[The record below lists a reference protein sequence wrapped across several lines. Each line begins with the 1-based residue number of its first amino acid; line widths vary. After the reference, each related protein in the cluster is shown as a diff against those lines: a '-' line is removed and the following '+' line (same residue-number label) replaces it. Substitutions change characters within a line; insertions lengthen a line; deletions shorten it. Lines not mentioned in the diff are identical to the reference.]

1 MKRLTIGVHAC
12 TETLALL
19 IAMAWADGKFEDAEK
34 EAVRGAAEVFN
45 LPRDLRARLEELM
58 KKPSPIDELLFDTV
72 SEHDRAFAFVA
83 ATWMAS
89 ADEDVDPKEEAL
101 LDQIAT
107 KLAIGHEQRAD
118 LANIARDM
126 PKRGGKA
133 PSASEISTLFQAIP
147 RQLHGI
153 DDSEAVELVVE

>member
-19 IAMAWADGKFEDAEK
+19 IAMAWADGKFEESEK

-45 LPRDLRARLEELM
+45 LPRELRDRLEELM
-58 KKPSPIDELLFDTV
+58 KKPAPIDQLLFDTV

-83 ATWMAS
+83 ATWMAG
-89 ADEDVDPKEEAL
+89 ADGSLDPEEEAL
-101 LDQIAT
+101 LESLAN
-107 KLAIGHEQRAD
+107 KLGLGHEQQRD
-118 LANIARDM
+118 LTAIARDL
-126 PKRGGKA
+126 PKRAGKMPNA
-133 PSASEISTLFQAIP
+133 QEISTLFKSVP

-153 DDSEAVELVVE
+153 DESEAVELVVE